1 MTIVKFGKKIS
12 LVLVL
17 LLALAL
23 TGLAQGGFKGKG
35 DGIETCPVTGEKLT
49 SKDVSG
55 EFFGR
60 TVYFCCGDCLDSVKK
75 SPELYLK
82 KTQQEQL
89 DAIRALG
96 KPADDAHN
104 EHNHAAAKQ
113 DGKFLGKGDGVETC
127 PVTGEKL
134 TSRNI
139 KGDFFGRTVYFC
151 CGGCLATATKNPDL
165 YVKKEA
171 PKSGSTAFLGRGDG
185 VETCPVTGE
194 PVDKKAKGE
203 INGRTIYVCCP
214 GCLDAIRSNPAAYL
228 K

>member
-1 MTIVKFGKKIS
+1 MTIGIPGKKIS
-12 LVLVL
+12 GVIL
-17 LLALAL
+17 LLVALAL
-23 TGLAQGGFKGKG
+23 TGLAQGDFKGKG
-35 DGIETCPVTGEKLT
+35 DGIETCPVTGEKIT

-60 TVYFCCGDCLDSVKK
+60 TVYFCCGGCLDSAKK
-75 SPELYLK
+75 SPDLYVK
-82 KTQQEQL
+82 KTEKEQL
-89 DAIRALG
+89 EAVKALG
-96 KPADDAHN
+96 KPAGGHGDHA
-104 EHNHAAAKQ
+104 HAAPMA

-139 KGDFFGRTVYFC
+139 KGEFFGRTVYFC
-151 CGGCLATATKNPDL
+151 CEGCLATAGKNPDL
-165 YVKKEA
+165 YIRKEA

-203 INGRTIYVCCP
+203 INGRTVYVCCP
-214 GCLDAIRSNPAAYL
+214 GCLDTIRSNPSAYL